1 MPTHATLPLWDNA
14 SDAQKL
20 DKLRAMVEDLYR
32 YQLGA
37 AVERIVA
44 MLQAHTPSDDKETR
58 DVAFI
63 IEMCRKH
70 PNILNMNC
78 EPAHL
83 TGSALVVH
91 PGGGRVLLNRHRK
104 LDKWLQFGGHF
115 DYETDPADVALR
127 EAREESG
134 ISDLR
139 FAQLPAVP
147 FDIDAH
153 IIPARGDRP
162 QHWHLDLRYL
172 VCTDSPEQA
181 ALSAESHEI
190 RWLTFGETAEMP
202 LSSEMRRMIGK
213 AAASASSTSSASSST
228 PHTPDARRR

>member
-1 MPTHATLPLWDNA
+1 MPSHATLPLWNDA

-20 DKLRAMVEDLYR
+20 DKLRVLVDDLYR

-37 AVERIVA
+37 AIERIITL
-44 MLQAHTPSDDKETR
+44 LQAHAPADDKEAR

-78 EPAHL
+78 EPGHL

-91 PGGGRVLLNRHRK
+91 PGSGRVLLNHHRK

-139 FAQLPAVP
+139 FAQLPATP

-162 QHWHLDLRYL
+162 EHWHLDLRYL
-172 VCTDSPEQA
+172 VYTDTPDQA

-190 RWLTFGETAEMP
+190 RWFTIAETEHLP
-202 LSSEMRRMIGK
+202 LSGEMRRMIGK
-213 AAASASSTSSASSST
+213 AA
-228 PHTPDARRR
+228 PG